1 MKLAD
6 GGLQITIQIKNLS
19 KKEKKECTHPGFV
32 PDNGSFKCK
41 YCGKEFTL
49 EEVDKIV
56 YDRLEKIGQGS
67 L

>member
-1 MKLAD
+1 
-6 GGLQITIQIKNLS
+6 LS
-19 KKEKKECTHPGFV
+19 KKEKCDHPGFV

-49 EEVDKIV
+49 EDVDKIV
-56 YDRLEKIGQGS
+56 FERLEKIGQSS